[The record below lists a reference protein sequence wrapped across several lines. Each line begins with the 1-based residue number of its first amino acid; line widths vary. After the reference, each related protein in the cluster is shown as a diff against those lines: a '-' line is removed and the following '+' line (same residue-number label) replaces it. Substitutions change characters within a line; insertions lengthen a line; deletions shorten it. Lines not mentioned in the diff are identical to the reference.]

1 MQGPPFDLL
10 MTDIELGSGM
20 KGTEFAR
27 RATALRPK
35 LPVLLSSGFSDY
47 LTDERREQPG
57 RWRLLKKPFSK
68 EELTAAVAA
77 TVSQG

>member
-1 MQGPPFDLL
+1 
-10 MTDIELGSGM
+10 
-20 KGTEFAR
+20 
-27 RATALRPK
+27 
-35 LPVLLSSGFSDY
+35 LSSGFSDY